1 MRGKKALFP
10 VAAPAILLWPWFV
23 APRAEPSAASL
34 QSGGTITRVSVASNG
49 TQGDG
54 PLMQE
59 LIALK
64 EARGLDD
71 VHFEGHVAGEHL
83 NALLQGAASLEMP
96 SEWYENRPC
105 SVMEALAA
113 GKPVVAARIGGVPE
127 LVREGETGLLLKP
140 GNTQELAQ

>member
-1 MRGKKALFP
+1 M
-10 VAAPAILLWPWFV
+10 
-23 APRAEPSAASL
+23 
-34 QSGGTITRVSVASNG
+34 
-49 TQGDG
+49 
-54 PLMQE
+54 
-59 LIALK
+59 
-64 EARGLDD
+64 DD

-83 NALLQGAASLEMP
+83 NALLQGAAFLEMP

-113 GKPVVAARIGGVPE
+113 GKPVVSARIGGVPE